1 MRIDRRELLKL
12 TLAAG
17 GATLLG
23 SPSRAG
29 ASTGSVLN
37 PDRWGM
43 LVDTTLCVGCRHCEW
58 ACKRQNKLPSDPLST
73 FSDTKVFEKMRRPD
87 ATSYTVVNRFENPEN
102 PDNAVFVKVQ
112 CMHCDHAA
120 CASACLVGALQKT
133 KQGPVVYDGWKCM
146 GCRYC
151 MVACPF
157 QIPAYEYFNPL
168 TPVVRKCTFCF
179 ERVSQRG
186 DFPACCKICPE
197 EVMTFGKRS
206 DLLKAA
212 RVRMEKNPDRYVPKI
227 YGENEV
233 GGTGWLYLA
242 GVPFEKLGFLK
253 LGETPVTALNEK
265 VQHSIF
271 KHWVP
276 PIALYSVLG
285 ALMWTFKNK
294 EGNHEPR

>member
-12 TLAAG
+12 TLATG

-23 SPSRAG
+23 SPSKAG
-29 ASTGSVLN
+29 AATGSLLN
-37 PDRWGM
+37 SDRWGM

-58 ACKRQNKLPSDPLST
+58 ACKQQNKLPSDHLST
-73 FSDTKVFEKMRRPD
+73 FSDESVFKKMRRPD
-87 ATSYTVVNRFENPEN
+87 DKSYTVVNRFDNPEN
-102 PDNAVFVKVQ
+102 PDKPVFVKVQ

-120 CASACLVGALQKT
+120 CVSACLVGAFEKT
-133 KQGPVVYDGWKCM
+133 DKGPVVYDGWKCM

-157 QIPAYEYFNPL
+157 QIPAYEYFNAL

-179 ERVSQRG
+179 ERVSSEG
-186 DFPACCKICPE
+186 DFPACCKICPQ

-212 RVRMEKNPDRYVPKI
+212 RQRIEKQPDRYVPKI
-227 YGENEV
+227 YGEHEV

-242 GVPFEKLGFLK
+242 EVPFEKLGLLK
-253 LGETPVTALNEK
+253 LGEKPVTALNET

-285 ALMWTFKNK
+285 GLMWTFKNK
-294 EGNHEPR
+294 EEKK